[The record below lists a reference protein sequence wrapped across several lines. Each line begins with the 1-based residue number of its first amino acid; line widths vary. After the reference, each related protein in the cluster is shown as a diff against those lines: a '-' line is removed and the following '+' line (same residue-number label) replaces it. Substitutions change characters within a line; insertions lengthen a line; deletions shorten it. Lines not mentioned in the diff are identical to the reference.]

1 MNTNKSNKLEIYIEE
16 DSITLKNRNRNC
28 LIQYRRNMVAEYLDI
43 NSSKLKLKNPLE
55 RNAPSDEL
63 ITKSG
68 QMLIKVNDEIVNIDF
83 KDFQNWIVTEKS
95 HRYFITDN
103 RFDVTQENDMQQEIL
118 FNLYHP
124 SCISNLHSALTKAL
138 TYLETPKLLSFAHWV
153 TSSNIKADM
162 DEAEITSILLE
173 ELSNRRQISQ
183 NKSENV
189 TKLELVSK

>member
-16 DSITLKNRNRNC
+16 DSIILKNRNRNC
-28 LIQYRRNMVAEYLDI
+28 LIQYRRNMIAEYLDV

-63 ITKSG
+63 VTNSG
-68 QMLIKVNDEIVNIDF
+68 QMLAKVNNEIVDIDF
-83 KDFQNWIVTEKS
+83 KDFQNWIVAEKS

-103 RFDVTQENDMQQEIL
+103 RFDVTQENDLQEIH
-118 FNLYHP
+118 NLNHP
-124 SCISNLHSALTKAL
+124 SYISNLQSALTKAL

-153 TSSNIKADM
+153 TSSNNKADM
-162 DEAEITSILLE
+162 DSAEITSILLG

-183 NKSENV
+183 NKPENV